1 MISTIVAIIFLTIGI
16 LDGILLLILLGL
28 HMRDFF
34 RYLRR
39 KWSRKKR
46 GGHYTD

>member
-1 MISTIVAIIFLTIGI
+1 MISKIVTIIFLTIGI

-28 HMRDFF
+28 YARDLI
-34 RYLRR
+34 RYLKR

-46 GGHYTD
+46 GEHYTD

>member
-16 LDGILLLILLGL
+16 LDGILLMILLGL
-28 HMRDFF
+28 YMRDFI